1 MTDDALL
8 LIETAGGSRQVRL
21 GDYLSLDE
29 IEQADRDAI
38 DWIKRVRTADIK
50 GRPLRDALTYR
61 GDSLWWFVEIYLHRM
76 RVIETLHRAVTATE
90 NLFRS
95 EQPRRVTLADGDAMA
110 QSIVKE
116 GARRHG
122 AEFRGPSTGAVYD
135 ARRLTATLGRAIVF
149 LAQALVSHLRIRH
162 RPPVPPAGGIAIGAF
177 VHAAFWRSTADREAY
192 VGPVLKALVAEV
204 PPSDRVFVGLGPRTV
219 FRGRTLASQVRHWKD
234 ALPDVR
240 AIESYAG
247 VGDLRGSFRFALAS
261 GRVRKLLWR
270 SADLRRAAILS
281 GYDTWRFV
289 RHELAGVAYL
299 QLPWSVRI
307 MDEIGAA
314 LDSLKPR
321 VALTYAEAGGWG
333 RALVLEARRRGIAVC
348 GLQHGFIHRHW
359 MNYRHEPDE
368 MADTAGSPGFPR
380 PDLTLLFDRFAMEH
394 LTTRGSF
401 PASALGIMGN
411 PRLDELA
418 EAAGRQTDATRQAT
432 RHRLGIHPDARVVLL
447 ATKYRE
453 RAHAALQALFDAVGT
468 MSNVHLVVRCHPA
481 ETAGPYLTL
490 AKGSSVITV
499 APAGV
504 DLVSSLA
511 VADLVVTVN
520 STVALEAMALGVPAL
535 ALNLPN
541 YLSPFVDAGV
551 MYGATSPD
559 QVAAVLRRALS
570 DDPSGQDFRARQ
582 RAFMA
587 KYDMLPS
594 GQAADRAVR
603 AILTLTESTERVGHW
618 GTTD

>member
-8 LIETAGGSRQVRL
+8 LIETADDRRQVRL

-38 DWIKRVRTADIK
+38 AWIKRVRTVDVG
-50 GRPLRDALTYR
+50 GRPLRDAFTYR

-95 EQPRRVTLADGDAMA
+95 QHPKRVTLVEGDAMA
-110 QSIVKE
+110 RLIVKE

-122 AEFRGPSTGAVYD
+122 AEFRGSTRGIVFD
-135 ARRLTATLGRAIVF
+135 ARRLAATVGKAIAY
-149 LAQALVSHLRIRH
+149 LAQGVVAHLPVRR
-162 RPPVPPAGGIAIGAF
+162 RPSAPPTGRVDIGAF

-192 VGPVLKALVAEV
+192 VGPVLKALVAQV
-204 PPSDRVFVGLGPRTV
+204 PPANLVFVGLGPRTV
-219 FRGRTLASQVRHWKD
+219 FRARTVGSQVRHWRD
-234 ALPDVR
+234 ALPDVH

-247 VGDLRGSFRFALAS
+247 VGAMRGSFRFALGS
-261 GRVRKLLWR
+261 DRVRRLLWK
-270 SADLRRAAILS
+270 SGDLRRAAVLG

-299 QLPWSVRI
+299 QLPWSVRV

-314 LDSLKPR
+314 LDGLKPR

-333 RALVLEARRRGIAVC
+333 RALVLEARRRGVAVC

-359 MNYRHEPDE
+359 MNYQHNQEE
-368 MADTAGSPGFPR
+368 MAGTDDSPGFPR
-380 PDLTLLFDRFAMEH
+380 PDLTLLFDRFALEH
-394 LTTRGSF
+394 LIAHGSF
-401 PASALGIMGN
+401 PASSLGIMGN

-418 EAAGRQTDATRQAT
+418 EAAARQTDATRQAT
-432 RHRLGIHPDARVVLL
+432 RHRLGVNPGARIVLL

-453 RAHAALQALFDAVGT
+453 RAHAALQALFDAVAAMPG
-468 MSNVHLVVRCHPA
+468 VHLVVRCHPA
-481 ETAGPYLTL
+481 ETAAPYEAL
-490 AKGSSVITV
+490 AGGSAAVTV
-499 APAGV
+499 APAGI

-551 MYGATSPD
+551 MHGAAHPD
-559 QVAAVLRRALS
+559 QVASVLQRALS
-570 DDPSGQDFRARQ
+570 DDASRQEFHARQ
-582 RAFMA
+582 QAFMA

-603 AILTLTESTERVGHW
+603 AILALARP
-618 GTTD
+618 TDM